1 MSTYLLAK
9 YYFLSTYFSAKLFM
23 VFVDKIFLIILMIF
37 VFFMGEMGG
46 VNTKILFLV
55 KICLGKI
62 IFGETFVG
70 KIF

>member
-1 MSTYLLAK
+1 
-9 YYFLSTYFSAKLFM
+9 
-23 VFVDKIFLIILMIF
+23 MIF
-37 VFFMGEMGG
+37 VFMGEMGG

-70 KIF
+70 KIFGSYLYIWERWEV